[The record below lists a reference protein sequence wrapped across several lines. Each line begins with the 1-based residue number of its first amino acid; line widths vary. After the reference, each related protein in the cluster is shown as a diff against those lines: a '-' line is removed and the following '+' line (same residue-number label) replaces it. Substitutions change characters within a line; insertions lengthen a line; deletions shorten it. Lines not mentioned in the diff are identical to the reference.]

1 MRIKALV
8 SLLLVGIVSSSAQ
21 EGSIPSAVWDASWI
35 SVPDIGKQDYGV
47 YYFRKDFTLHTQPQ
61 AFVVHVSGDNRY
73 KLYANEQL
81 VSIGPARSDMTHWNY
96 ETINLA
102 PYLQAGENVVAA
114 VVWNE
119 GADRAEANMSAQ
131 TAFLLK
137 GEGNASVLNT
147 GSTWKCIQDK
157 AYSPKTF
164 ELAKLTYTVT
174 GPGDVLDM
182 NLHIADWN
190 RFSGPT
196 DGWLNAVVVC
206 PAVPKDA
213 VSNHLAGM
221 SMPWMLQPS
230 MLQQRELK
238 EEHTLGFKR
247 VTIPAHS
254 TQAILLDNQVLTNAY
269 LTMLFSRGKDSHI
282 TLAYQESLFT
292 DFPRKGN
299 RNETKGKKMIGRE
312 DAIISNGK
320 EGQVFTTLAFR
331 TYRYVQLTVQTAS
344 EPLTIED
351 VYGTYT
357 SYPFEMK
364 ARLDTNIQEL
374 KDFLAIGWRTA
385 KLCAWETYT
394 DCPYYEQLQYLGDT
408 RIQML
413 VTLYNV
419 GDDAFIRNYLNLAD
433 ESRNA
438 EGVTQSRYP
447 AKTPQ
452 YITPYALH
460 YIWSLHDYMMYS
472 KEQRFVADKLM
483 AVRSILQY
491 FHRFQMEDGRLKNL
505 PGWNFTDW
513 VDNEKSWTIGICL
526 PGNDGAACVMDLQ
539 LLYAYQMAADLER
552 QLGLK
557 EQAAIYDERAALLAK
572 SIEQKYWDE
581 PRGLYADHSEHDTYS
596 QHANALAILTGLATG
611 ERAMSIARQIETDN
625 SLAPAS
631 IYFKYYTH
639 QAMTKAGLGDHYL
652 SWLDKWRENIRMGL
666 TTWAETS
673 DVDGTRSDCHAW
685 GASPNIEFFRT
696 ILGIDSDA
704 PAFTSVRIDPHLGN
718 LSRIG
723 GEMPHPNG
731 TIRVQYQRTKK
742 GLSATITLPDGVS
755 GTFIWQGNSYP
766 LHPGS
771 NNISQPSA
779 KIVILSETAKQTMR
793 KARFSFLLDRHHLA
807 FRQASPCF

>member
-1 MRIKALV
+1 
-8 SLLLVGIVSSSAQ
+8 
-21 EGSIPSAVWDASWI
+21 
-35 SVPDIGKQDYGV
+35 
-47 YYFRKDFTLHTQPQ
+47 
-61 AFVVHVSGDNRY
+61 
-73 KLYANEQL
+73 
-81 VSIGPARSDMTHWNY
+81 
-96 ETINLA
+96 
-102 PYLQAGENVVAA
+102 
-114 VVWNE
+114 
-119 GADRAEANMSAQ
+119 
-131 TAFLLK
+131 
-137 GEGNASVLNT
+137 
-147 GSTWKCIQDK
+147 
-157 AYSPKTF
+157 
-164 ELAKLTYTVT
+164 
-174 GPGDVLDM
+174 M

-438 EGVTQSRYP
+438 EGDAEPLSCQDTAVYHTICPALYLVTP
-447 AKTPQ
+447 
-452 YITPYALH
+452 
-460 YIWSLHDYMMYS
+460 
-472 KEQRFVADKLM
+472 
-483 AVRSILQY
+483 
-491 FHRFQMEDGRLKNL
+491 RLY
-505 PGWNFTDW
+505 D
-513 VDNEKSWTIGICL
+513 V
-526 PGNDGAACVMDLQ
+526 
-539 LLYAYQMAADLER
+539 LER
-552 QLGLK
+552 
-557 EQAAIYDERAALLAK
+557 
-572 SIEQKYWDE
+572 
-581 PRGLYADHSEHDTYS
+581 
-596 QHANALAILTGLATG
+596 
-611 ERAMSIARQIETDN
+611 
-625 SLAPAS
+625 
-631 IYFKYYTH
+631 
-639 QAMTKAGLGDHYL
+639 
-652 SWLDKWRENIRMGL
+652 
-666 TTWAETS
+666 
-673 DVDGTRSDCHAW
+673 
-685 GASPNIEFFRT
+685 
-696 ILGIDSDA
+696 
-704 PAFTSVRIDPHLGN
+704 
-718 LSRIG
+718 
-723 GEMPHPNG
+723 
-731 TIRVQYQRTKK
+731 
-742 GLSATITLPDGVS
+742 
-755 GTFIWQGNSYP
+755 
-766 LHPGS
+766 
-771 NNISQPSA
+771 
-779 KIVILSETAKQTMR
+779 TAVCR
-793 KARFSFLLDRHHLA
+793 
-807 FRQASPCF
+807 